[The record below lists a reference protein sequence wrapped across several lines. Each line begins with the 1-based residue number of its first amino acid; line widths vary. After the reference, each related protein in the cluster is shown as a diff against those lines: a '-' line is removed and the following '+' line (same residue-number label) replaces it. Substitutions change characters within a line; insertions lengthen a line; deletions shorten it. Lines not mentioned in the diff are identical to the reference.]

1 MSWSKEKIERHI
13 EAAKRLDKIKD
24 RAFALIGSDP
34 RIDEYGVHNFI
45 LSEIKK
51 EGMITN
57 ESNCIVAFRENTS
70 FVHYFPSQ
78 YCRKIKDD
86 SLIMIDL
93 WARLKEPGSP
103 YADIT
108 WMAYKGK
115 KLSSEQQVIFDLVL
129 AARDEAIKFIK
140 GKLKQGELP
149 IGREADAAARDLI
162 FRAEHGEK
170 FKHTLGHS
178 IGMRHPHG
186 HLKGLMRKN
195 GRSLK
200 KNIAYTIEPGIYI
213 DRKFGVRSEIDFYI
227 DDELNFVLTTKKQ
240 NKIVLIK

>member
-1 MSWSKEKIERHI
+1 MAYSSLQIEKHI

-24 RAFALIGSDP
+24 RAFALIGSDSKV
-34 RIDEYGVHNFI
+34 DEYQVHNFI

-86 SLIMIDL
+86 SLVMIDL
-93 WARLKEPGSP
+93 WARLKEAGSP

-108 WMAYKGK
+108 WMAYKGE
-115 KLSSEQQVIFDLVL
+115 KLSEQEQIIFDLVL
-129 AARDEAIKFIK
+129 VARDEAIKFIK
-140 GKLKQGELP
+140 NKLKQGELP

-162 FRAEHGEK
+162 YKAEHGDK

-200 KNIAYTIEPGIYI
+200 KNIAYTIEPGIYV

-227 DDELNFVLTTKKQ
+227 DDNLNFVLTTKRQ
-240 NKIVLIK
+240 GEIILI